1 MAKLELQSW
10 QSVNLQLYIIKTTGW
25 VSGMVVISTLG
36 DINHRAGLGGGLWQE
51 DERCWLWLR
60 HPVAVP
66 AEKFAPDSAAENYLK
81 CVIKTIAHGVLPAA
95 RSYPAITRQSWHGWL
110 YHHHRQH
117 QRSPVRMSVITH
129 RLRNLPSSPSQPS
142 SPVLRAEL
150 FQNCNNGTEWAQVR
164 LGYSLTLY

>member
-1 MAKLELQSW
+1 
-10 QSVNLQLYIIKTTGW
+10 
-25 VSGMVVISTLG
+25 MVVVT
-36 DINHRAGLGGGLWQE
+36 DINHSDGLGGGLWQE

-81 CVIKTIAHGVLPAA
+81 CVIKTIAHGAEPGA

-129 RLRNLPSSPSQPS
+129 RLRNLPSPALHY
-142 SPVLRAEL
+142 SPVLGAGW
-150 FQNCNNGTEWAQVR
+150 FQTVITGQSEHWAQHR
-164 LGYSLTLY
+164 SSYAPAWHSISRR